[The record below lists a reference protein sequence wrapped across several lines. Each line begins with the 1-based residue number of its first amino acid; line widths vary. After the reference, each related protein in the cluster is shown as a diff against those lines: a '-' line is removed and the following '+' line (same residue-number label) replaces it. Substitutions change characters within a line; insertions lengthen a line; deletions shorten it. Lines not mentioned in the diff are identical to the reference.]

1 MKYFTQKYIESCGCR
16 SVGECTHN
24 LFAEPTALA
33 DLTKDF
39 SEAIRVKIRKKFRDG
54 VSGWD
59 DPNWSE
65 DEILEQLK
73 MHVEKGDMVDVAA
86 LAMFLW
92 NRK

>member
-39 SEAIRVKIRKKFRDG
+39 SEAIRVKIMKKL
-54 VSGWD
+54 
-59 DPNWSE
+59 PNNFMTGLNNS
-65 DEILEQLK
+65 IL
-73 MHVEKGDMVDVAA
+73 H
-86 LAMFLW
+86 F
-92 NRK
+92 